1 MCLVRT
7 ALKLRVCLCADEPR
21 MIRKFDH
28 FYDMSVWRQTGQEH
42 AVIRQN
48 LSVIVVYLITM
59 SVTLVDVIGT
69 I

>member
-7 ALKLRVCLCADEPR
+7 ALKLRMCLCPDEPR
-21 MIRKFDH
+21 VIRKLDH
-28 FYDMSVWRQTGQEH
+28 FNDMSVRRQTRQEH

-59 SVTLVDVIGT
+59 SVTLVDVIGA

>member
-7 ALKLRVCLCADEPR
+7 ALKLRMCLCSDKPR
-21 MIRKFDH
+21 VIRKFDH
-28 FYDMSVWRQTGQEH
+28 FYDMSVRRQTRQEH

-59 SVTLVDVIGT
+59 SVTLVDVVRT